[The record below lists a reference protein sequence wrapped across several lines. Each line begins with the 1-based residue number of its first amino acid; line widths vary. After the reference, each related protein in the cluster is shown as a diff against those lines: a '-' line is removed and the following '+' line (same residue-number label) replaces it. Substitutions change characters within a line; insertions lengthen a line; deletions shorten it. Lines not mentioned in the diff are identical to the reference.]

1 MNDIIDSLSE
11 LNNTKNKKLRFLT
24 NLISFS
30 SGLAEKLKLAH
41 DTCLLGQYLC
51 LKIKAMDIHQV
62 IRHIVQ
68 QDQLHAKWLNTL
80 SFMEN
85 AGARKISQCE
95 HSTKVDI
102 IQLKHAA
109 EEHRHAYYLKKQ
121 IGKLSTDLCKTYDDK
136 YLIAPRYTR
145 QYLHQLDI
153 KSCRYLKD
161 TFNLC
166 GPALKHAAYLFV
178 TYAIEVRADQLYPIY
193 QHTLDLEQSKVMV
206 KSIILEEEGHLE
218 EMTAQLQLFS
228 PYWERYA
235 EDIQAIEQGLYKEW
249 ISAIGSYIN

>member
-1 MNDIIDSLSE
+1 LDF
-11 LNNTKNKKLRFLT
+11 TT
-24 NLISFS
+24 
-30 SGLAEKLKLAH
+30 GLGQKSKLAH
-41 DTCLLGQYLC
+41 TACIQGQYLC
-51 LKIKAMDIHQV
+51 FKIKAMDIHHV
-62 IRHIVQ
+62 LRRIVQ

-95 HSTKVDI
+95 HPTKVGI

-121 IGKLSTDLCKTYDDK
+121 IGKLSTDLYTTYDDK
-136 YLIAPRYTR
+136 YLIAPRYTK

-153 KSCRYLKD
+153 KSCRYLKE
-161 TFNLC
+161 TFNLS
-166 GPALKHAAYLFV
+166 GTALKYAAYLFV

-206 KSIILEEEGHLE
+206 KSIIVEEEGHLE

-228 PYWERYA
+228 PHWKRYA
-235 EDIQAIEQGLYKEW
+235 EDIQAIEQVLYKEW
-249 ISAIGSYIN
+249 ISAIGTYIN